1 MRYPSPFAWPEGI
14 QAAVSLTFDD
24 GRESQLSFGL
34 PVLDGCGVKA
44 TFYMTPGSADPRLAD
59 WQRVAEAGHEIG
71 NHSVEHSCSG
81 NFCWGME
88 NALEDYTLEQME
100 VELLDAQAA
109 MAERFGQAPR
119 TFAYPCGQSFVG
131 RGEDCR
137 SYVPLVARHFLAGR
151 RFRDE
156 TFNDPSFCDLA
167 RLAGTEGD
175 RLNFEQLQTLLAQAG
190 EQQAWVVLAMHD
202 VGQQGPYQTVSA
214 DALRQLCEHCTDA
227 ANGIWID
234 TVEHIA
240 DYISRNR
247 SEGPEVP

>member
-1 MRYPSPFAWPEGI
+1 MRHPSRFTWPEGVRVG
-14 QAAVSLTFDD
+14 VSLTFDD

-44 TFYMTPGSADPRLAD
+44 TFYMTPGSADPQLAD

-71 NHSVEHSCSG
+71 NHSVRHSCSG
-81 NFCWGME
+81 NFCWAAE
-88 NALEDYTLEQME
+88 NTLEDYTLEQME
-100 VELLDAQAA
+100 AELLDAQAA

-151 RFRDE
+151 GFRDE

-175 RLNFEQLQTLLAQAG
+175 RLSFEQLRGVITDAALH
-190 EQQAWVVLAMHD
+190 ESWVVLAMHD
-202 VGQQGPYQTVSA
+202 VGQQGSYQTVSA

-247 SEGPEVP
+247 SAG